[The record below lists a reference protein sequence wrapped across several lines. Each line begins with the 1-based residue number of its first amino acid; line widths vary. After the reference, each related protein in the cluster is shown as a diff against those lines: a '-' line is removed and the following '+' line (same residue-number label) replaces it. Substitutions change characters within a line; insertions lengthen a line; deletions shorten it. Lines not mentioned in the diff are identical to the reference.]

1 MKGIA
6 VVRVLLVE
14 DDALLGRA
22 LATGLSQGG
31 YAADWVRTRDTAVE
45 ALATGA
51 YAAVALDLNLPDG
64 SGLDVLKHLRR
75 TSTLPVVIMTARDAL
90 SDRIE
95 GLDLGADDYLVKP
108 FDLSELLARLR
119 AVIRRSEGRAQATIV
134 HGDLELDTSSRMVKK
149 AGQWLK
155 LTHREYQILNLLL
168 QRPGRILS
176 RGDIEA
182 QLYGW
187 DDDVES
193 NTVEAAVYAL
203 RKKVGRELIT
213 TIRNVGYVI
222 PA

>member
-1 MKGIA
+1 M
-6 VVRVLLVE
+6 RVLLVE

-31 YAADWVRTRDTAVE
+31 YAADWVRSRDAAVE

-51 YAAVALDLNLPDG
+51 YVAVALDLNLPDG

-119 AVIRRSEGRAQATIV
+119 AVIRRSEGRARAVIV

-155 LTHREYQILNLLL
+155 LTHREYQILNLLM

-176 RGDIEA
+176 RSDIEA

>member
-1 MKGIA
+1 MRI
-6 VVRVLLVE
+6 LLVE
-14 DDALLGRA
+14 DDPLLGRA
-22 LATGLSQGG
+22 LSSGLSQGG
-31 YAADWVRTRDTAVE
+31 YVADWVETREAAIE

-75 TSTLPVVIMTARDAL
+75 NSTQPVVIMTARDAL
-90 SDRIE
+90 ADRIE

-108 FDLSELLARLR
+108 FDLTELLARLR
-119 AVIRRSEGRAQATIV
+119 AVIRRSEGRAQAVIV

-176 RGDIEA
+176 RADIEA

-187 DDDVES
+187 DDDIES

-203 RKKVGRELIT
+203 RKKVGREMIT

-222 PA
+222 PT

>member
-1 MKGIA
+1 MRI
-6 VVRVLLVE
+6 LLVE

-22 LATGLSQGG
+22 LATGLNQGG
-31 YAADWVRTRDTAVE
+31 YVVDWSENGEAAVE
-45 ALATGA
+45 ALATGT
-51 YAAVALDLNLPDG
+51 YAAVALDINLPG
-64 SGLDVLKHLRR
+64 QSGLEVLKHLRR
-75 TSTLPVVIMTARDAL
+75 TSKLPVVIMTARDAL
-90 SDRIE
+90 KDRIE

-108 FDLSELLARLR
+108 FDLTELQARLR
-119 AVIRRSEGRAQATIV
+119 AVIRRSEGRADAVIV
-134 HGDLELDTSSRMVKK
+134 HGDLELDTAARMVKK

-176 RGDIEA
+176 RADLES

-187 DDDVES
+187 DDDIES
-193 NTVEAAVYAL
+193 NTIEAAVYAL
-203 RKKVGRELIT
+203 RKKVGRDLIT

>member
-1 MKGIA
+1 M
-6 VVRVLLVE
+6 RVLLVE

-31 YAADWVRTRDTAVE
+31 YAADWVRSRDAAVE

-51 YAAVALDLNLPDG
+51 YVAIALDLNLPDG

-119 AVIRRSEGRAQATIV
+119 AVIRRSEGRARAVIV

-155 LTHREYQILNLLL
+155 LTHREYQILNLLM

-176 RGDIEA
+176 RSDIEA

>member
-1 MKGIA
+1 MRI
-6 VVRVLLVE
+6 LLVE

-31 YAADWVRTRDTAVE
+31 YAPDWVQSAESGIE
-45 ALATGA
+45 ALATGT

-75 TSTLPVVIMTARDAL
+75 NSTLPVVIMTARDAL
-90 SDRIE
+90 ADRIE

-108 FDLSELLARLR
+108 FDLAELLARLR
-119 AVIRRSEGRAQATIV
+119 AVIRRSEGRAQAVIV
-134 HGDLELDTSSRMVKK
+134 HGDLELDTSARMVKK

-203 RKKVGRELIT
+203 RKKVGRDLIT

-222 PA
+222 PS

>member
-119 AVIRRSEGRAQATIV
+119 AVIRRSEGRARAVIV

-155 LTHREYQILNLLL
+155 LTHREYQILNLLM

-176 RGDIEA
+176 RSDIEA

>member
-1 MKGIA
+1 M
-6 VVRVLLVE
+6 RVLLVE

-31 YAADWVRTRDTAVE
+31 YAADWVRSRDAAVE

-51 YAAVALDLNLPDG
+51 YVAVALDLNLPDG

-119 AVIRRSEGRAQATIV
+119 AVIRRSEGRARAVIV

-155 LTHREYQILNLLL
+155 LTHREYQILNLLM

-176 RGDIEA
+176 RSDIEA

-203 RKKVGRELIT
+203 RKKVGRVLIT